1 MKATGF
7 YTLLALLLMAGGVT
21 AQKSDIVFAPLG
33 AEWHYNYYGMFEEG
47 YVNIKATKDTI
58 IDGFNCVELEKNQVV
73 YLDDPFIQGEEGVYE
88 HHWPSEFVMCSGDV
102 VYLYRNQSF
111 MKWFDFGAN
120 VGDFWTVPVE
130 QDYIVGD
137 TAGFMVL
144 QGKGTVTING
154 TELRYIDII
163 DAEDSNWGYGNYMY
177 GQQPYTVRVIE
188 RIGPV
193 GVYLFPEDH
202 WTFDANEGGYLRC
215 YSDSEIG
222 HVSYY
227 WNNCDY
233 INPQYQS
240 LPQENNFQ
248 TISVYP
254 NPVKDNRVTTEGI
267 EADEVQVYNTLGQLV
282 KTVRGTNEIDL
293 SGLVEGVYLLRI
305 TDAEGK
311 VYTNKITIQ

>member
-1 MKATGF
+1 MDSIAWNLK
-7 YTLLALLLMAGGVT
+7 
-21 AQKSDIVFAPLG
+21 K
-33 AEWHYNYYGMFEEG
+33 
-47 YVNIKATKDTI
+47 K
-58 IDGFNCVELEKNQVV
+58 QVV

-177 GQQPYTVRVIE
+177 GQQPYTIRVIE
-188 RIGPV
+188 RIGPI

-215 YSDSEIG
+215 YSDTEIG

-233 INPQYQS
+233 INPQYQN
-240 LPQENNFQ
+240 LPEEIDTQ
-248 TISVYP
+248 TISIYP
-254 NPVKDNRVTTEGI
+254 NPAKDRVVIDGI
-267 EADEVQVYNTLGQLV
+267 EIAEVQVYNALGQLV
-282 KTVRGTNEIDL
+282 KTVRDANEINVADL
-293 SGLVEGVYLLRI
+293 PQGVYLLRVADI
-305 TDAEGK
+305 EGRIFMEK
-311 VYTNKITIQ
+311 VMVR